1 MVTSQEIAANPVPV
15 RDRRTEVIVRTNVAI
30 APNLILSLP
39 VMANPTDSIIGCL
52 LGTAIGDAL
61 VLPCEGLSNNR

>member
-1 MVTSQEIAANPVPV
+1 MVTSHEIGANPVPI
-15 RDRRTEVIVRTNVAI
+15 RDRRREVTLRTNVAI

-52 LGTAIGDAL
+52 LGTAVGDVL
-61 VLPCEGLSNNR
+61 GLPCEGLSKHR